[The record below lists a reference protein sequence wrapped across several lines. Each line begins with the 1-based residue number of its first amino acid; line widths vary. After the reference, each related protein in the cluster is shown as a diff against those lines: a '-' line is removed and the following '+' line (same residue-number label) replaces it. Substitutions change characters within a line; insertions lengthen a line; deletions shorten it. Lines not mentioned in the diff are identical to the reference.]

1 MLPGAYLLLNY
12 HRSLYDDY
20 RCFFINQET
29 HRIDN
34 VVRWDTDNT
43 LPTIFLDYL
52 VLPAEG
58 GFWLGDFYD
67 PENGGYVKGPPPQ
80 SEDR

>member
-1 MLPGAYLLLNY
+1 MTIIDA
-12 HRSLYDDY
+12 
-20 RCFFINQET
+20 FFINQET
-29 HRIDN
+29 LRIDN

-43 LPTIFLDYL
+43 LPTIFSDYL

-67 PENGGYVKGPPPQ
+67 PETGGYIKGPPPQ
-80 SEDR
+80 SED

>member
-1 MLPGAYLLLNY
+1 MTIIDA
-12 HRSLYDDY
+12 
-20 RCFFINQET
+20 FFINQET
-29 HRIDN
+29 LRIDN

-52 VLPAEG
+52 VLPAVG

-67 PENGGYVKGPPPQ
+67 PETGGYVKGLPPQ
-80 SEDR
+80 SED